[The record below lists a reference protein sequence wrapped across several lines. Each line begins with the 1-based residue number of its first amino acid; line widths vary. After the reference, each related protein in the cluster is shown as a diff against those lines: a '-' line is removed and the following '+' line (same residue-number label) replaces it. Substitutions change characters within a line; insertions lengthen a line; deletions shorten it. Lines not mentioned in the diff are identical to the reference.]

1 MLIIPYPNIHPEI
14 FSIGPF
20 AIGNWSLGPF
30 AVRWYALAY
39 IAGLIIGWRYC
50 LAIAKRPPQV
60 ARPQDIDDFLVWAT
74 IGVVLGGRIGY
85 ILFYNFDEYA
95 AHPIEMLYLWRGGMS
110 FHGGALGVMA
120 AIILFCRQRGI
131 PMLAFAD
138 IIACAVPIGLFFGR
152 IANFINGELWGRA
165 TDVPWAMVFPT
176 GGPEPRHPSQLY
188 EAFLEGAVLFV
199 LLWVLQRFTPARQR
213 PGTLTGVFLM
223 GYAVAR
229 IIVEFFRQPDAQ
241 LGFLFWGVTMG
252 QLLSLPLLL
261 VGLWLVLRARPAPAK
276 A

>member
-1 MLIIPYPNIHPEI
+1 MLIIPYPDIHPEI

-85 ILFYNFDEYA
+85 ILFYNFDQYA
-95 AHPIEMLYLWRGGMS
+95 AHPIEVLYLWRGGMS
-110 FHGGALGVMA
+110 FHGGALGVMV
-120 AIILFCRQRGI
+120 AIILFCRQRAI

-152 IANFINGELWGRA
+152 IANFINGELWGRV

-176 GGPEPRHPSQLY
+176 GGSEPRHPSQLY
-188 EAFLEGAVLFV
+188 EAFLEGAVLFAV
-199 LLWVLQRFTPARQR
+199 LWALQRLPPARRR

-223 GYAVAR
+223 GYAIAR

-241 LGFLFWGVTMG
+241 LGFLWK
-252 QLLSLPLLL
+252 
-261 VGLWLVLRARPAPAK
+261 RR
-276 A
+276 